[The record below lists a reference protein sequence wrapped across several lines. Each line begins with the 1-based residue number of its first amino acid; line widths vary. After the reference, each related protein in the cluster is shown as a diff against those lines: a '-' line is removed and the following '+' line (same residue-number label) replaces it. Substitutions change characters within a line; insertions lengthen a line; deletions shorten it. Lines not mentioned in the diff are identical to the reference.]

1 MKGKYLK
8 NMKEVYDEVYEEKSS
23 DCLSAS
29 FFSFVHT
36 PVIFWR
42 VYVFSAVCP
51 LSGGFHLDRI
61 RGVSSYDMIKRW
73 WDRSFRAALMV
84 ASLESLE

>member
-1 MKGKYLK
+1 MSNLLG
-8 NMKEVYDEVYEEKSS
+8 S
-23 DCLSAS
+23 DCLLVS
-29 FFSFVHT
+29 FSSIVRT

-73 WDRSFRAALMV
+73 WGSIF
-84 ASLESLE
+84 

>member
-1 MKGKYLK
+1 MKFTKKKAAIAYQLI
-8 NMKEVYDEVYEEKSS
+8 
-23 DCLSAS
+23 S
-29 FFSFVHT
+29 FLLCVRPSF
-36 PVIFWR
+36 FWR